1 MFGRLDN
8 SRKGKGFA
16 YYTKKRK
23 NKLKLDHLLLIV
35 ALLISCVSGF
45 YSISGLV
52 SIFSGAVIPIIIMGS
67 VLELAKVVIVLWLHA
82 NWNNTKTF
90 LKVYLTSAIFILMII
105 TSMGSFGFLVKSHV
119 SQSIA
124 GSELQS
130 KISIID
136 EKINSIKNEELSNQ
150 ATLSQLDNA
159 ITQVVSQSKNE
170 EGATKALKIRNDQQ
184 KERNQINSSLKED
197 AEKINQLQI
206 EKNPIQLSLEK
217 NEIDVGPI
225 KYVAAMIFGD
235 NPNKNLLERAVR
247 YLIILLVA
255 VFDPLAIAMLLAS
268 DLHKVPVK
276 ESLKSEEILP
286 TSPPAPKRT
295 HKKKTSKDKIEE
307 LIEKLSNKSMSVD
320 ELSED
325 EQKAIIEKLNV
336 AP

>member
-1 MFGRLDN
+1 M
-8 SRKGKGFA
+8 
-16 YYTKKRK
+16 
-23 NKLKLDHLLLIV
+23 

-45 YSISGLV
+45 YSISGLI
-52 SIFSGAVIPIIIMGS
+52 SIFSGAVIPIILMGS

-90 LKVYLTSAIFILMII
+90 LKVYLTSAIFILMFI
-105 TSMGSFGFLVKSHV
+105 TSMGSFGFLSKSHV

-136 EKINSIKNEELSNQ
+136 EQINSIKNEEKANQ
-150 ATLSQLDNA
+150 ATLLQLDNA

-170 EGATKALKIRNDQQ
+170 DGATKALKIRNEQQ
-184 KERNQINSSLKED
+184 KERNQINSNLKDEAEHINNLLKEK
-197 AEKINQLQI
+197 AS
-206 EKNPIQLSLEK
+206 IQLELEK

-247 YLIILLVA
+247 YMIILLVA

-276 ESLKSEEILP
+276 ENIISTETLVQP
-286 TSPPAPKRT
+286 TLTSKR
-295 HKKKTSKDKIEE
+295 KYNKKTLPAKDNIETI
-307 LIEKLSNKSMSVD
+307 IEKLSNKTMSVD

-325 EQKAIIEKLNV
+325 EQKAIIEKLNH
-336 AP
+336 